1 MNTEETL
8 EYPDEV
14 GLMILPWV
22 CLFPGAMM
30 PLKIFEDRYQEML
43 RHSLAGNRM
52 FAIAHT
58 TGEEDDCESLGAI
71 GMVRACVQND
81 DGTSNLV
88 LQGVSRVHLEGVLSE
103 PYPRSRIAVLSD
115 PDETSAS
122 LESLRKKIHT
132 LFKTRA
138 TGELEIP
145 EGYVQHLDKITRHG
159 AFADMIASTVIENPE
174 SRRLLLEE
182 LDVTARMEMLL
193 ALLVDENR
201 E

>member
-1 MNTEETL
+1 
-8 EYPDEV
+8 
-14 GLMILPWV
+14 MILPWA

-43 RHSLAGNRM
+43 RLSLAGNRL

-58 TGEEDDCESLGAI
+58 TGEEDECESLGAI
-71 GMVRACVQND
+71 GMIRACVQNE

-88 LQGVSRVHLEGVLSE
+88 LQGVSRVHLGKVRFL
-103 PYPRSRIAVLSD
+103 PFPHSRIAVLSD
-115 PDETSAS
+115 PDETSPA

-132 LFKTRA
+132 IFKTRA
-138 TGELEIP
+138 SGELEIP
-145 EGYVQHLDKITRHG
+145 EGYAQHLDKINRHG

-193 ALLVDENR
+193 ALLEDENS